1 MQQCYKL
8 HEKTSQFGCL
18 NYTECSFVSACC
30 NIFYTLSVK
39 KKRTFGVFFF
49 ALDEEE
55 RMNDFCFSEY
65 ANINCAITKKQK
77 SFNHFK
83 S

>member
-1 MQQCYKL
+1 
-8 HEKTSQFGCL
+8 
-18 NYTECSFVSACC
+18 
-30 NIFYTLSVK
+30 VK
-39 KKRTFGVFFF
+39 KKRTFGVFSF

-55 RMNDFCFSEY
+55 KMNDFCFSVY
-65 ANINCAITKKQK
+65 ANMNCAITKKQK